1 MEEPRIAKTTTR
13 YSRFVLPYL
22 HSSAA
27 KPPCVEWSLMG
38 TQNRRGAFVQ
48 SVDRAITVMEFLAGN
63 GWSGVTEVA
72 NEIGIHKSTAYR
84 LLTTLRDRNLV
95 EQDSATEKY
104 RLGFGLVALAGS
116 VSDGLDILRCAR
128 PVCERL
134 SEQTEETVTVAVLE
148 DDEAVIIHQDISRL
162 SALNADWTGAHN
174 PLHVTASGK
183 ILLHNMDDERRRRI
197 LSRPLEKF
205 TGNTITDPDALIG
218 HLREIPTLGYA
229 RTFEELEVGLNAI
242 AAPILASGGSMAG
255 TLTVSGPA
263 FRFPEAAME
272 KSAGFLLGAADE
284 ISRCLGHRG
293 RSGGD
298 GGMEESR

>member
-1 MEEPRIAKTTTR
+1 MD
-13 YSRFVLPYL
+13 
-22 HSSAA
+22 
-27 KPPCVEWSLMG
+27 

-48 SVDRAITVMEFLAGN
+48 SVDRAITVMEFLAAN

-84 LLTTLRDRNLV
+84 LLTTLRDRSLV

-134 SEQTEETVTVAVLE
+134 SEETEETVTVAVLE

-183 ILLHNMDDERRRRI
+183 VFLQNMDEEQRRRVF
-197 LSRPLEKF
+197 SRRLEKF
-205 TGNTITDPDALIG
+205 TENTITNPDALVE
-218 HLREIPTLGYA
+218 HLREIPNLGYA
-229 RTFEELEVGLNAI
+229 RTFEELEAGLNAI
-242 AAPILASGGSMAG
+242 AAPILASDGSMAG

-263 FRFPEAAME
+263 FRFPEKAME
-272 KSAGFLLGAADE
+272 RAAEFLMEAAAD
-284 ISRCLGHRG
+284 ISQCLGYRG
-293 RSGGD
+293 
-298 GGMEESR
+298 